1 MGGKRKLKYGVALN
15 DADYQ
20 ISKLIQGKKV
30 ICPYYN
36 VWDKMLKRCYSKS
49 SLKSKPSYVGCKVCE
64 EWLTFSN
71 FKAWM
76 EGKDWEDRELDK
88 DILGNGKIYSP
99 ETCIFITPRL
109 NRFLT
114 NSKSSRG
121 DYRIGVDY
129 VEEYGKYRSRCS
141 NPFSKGKWFS
151 LGLYLT
157 EEEAY
162 RAWLVKKLELCDQ
175 LLLSK
180 DILNEKILFKV
191 KEKVISYE

>member
-1 MGGKRKLKYGVALN
+1 MVGKRKLKYGVALN

-162 RAWLVKKLELCDQ
+162 RAWLVK
-175 LLLSK
+175 
-180 DILNEKILFKV
+180 N
-191 KEKVISYE
+191 